1 MLQRIPLRI
10 INRNRSQFL
19 GIILLVF
26 LASFA
31 YSLFSILIANVDLNY
46 KRFVN
51 SSNQETFHFITLKP
65 VDVLS
70 VSSQFGIELEER
82 YSWDYDFGDRTLR
95 IFNISQKVNKPL
107 ISEGTLPNPG
117 EIAIDPNFAG
127 KNNLKVGDEFKIG
140 EKGFRISGFVNLPDY
155 IYIIKNDTDFLN
167 DPQHFGIGVMNFS
180 DLQPYLSPSFHY
192 YMAKGEVSDMNQFKS
207 EINSRYT
214 LLSFQEKWDN
224 FRIIT
229 TEKKMESARPMA
241 YVISSII
248 LLISSILLFIVLR
261 RLINSMHG
269 EIGTLYA
276 LGYNKREISR
286 VYLWLP
292 IIIWLLGAI
301 PGGIL
306 GLLSSG
312 PFIRF
317 YVSFL
322 SVPIIDRFLPAVDFL
337 VSLFLPLVFMLPSGY
352 LAISSLLK
360 RSVVEIIKGESQK
373 GVKQK
378 VRFRFLDRLS
388 FKTRLM
394 LKQGFLHI
402 SRELVLAL
410 GVAFATLI
418 LLFGVSA
425 AGAIENLANDTY
437 QNIFRYNYM
446 YLFNTFKERNDYP
459 QAERFTLLSFT
470 LEGTKTKVSLMGI
483 EKDSQMVFVR
493 GKGDQPIKLE
503 GLIVTRSLA
512 DKLDLKEGDYLNL
525 VSNLD
530 GKKYSLKVNKISEM
544 FVGNSGY
551 MNLDEFNRTFGLK
564 DGTFLGLF
572 SPTRLDIP
580 REALLTYMD
589 KEYLIKVFR
598 DSASTIEQMIRVIG
612 LISFF
617 LALVI
622 VFVLSSLTIAENRK
636 PLSIFKILGYR
647 DGELSSI
654 LLGFN
659 NISFVVGF
667 LLGIPLYNYMM
678 KILMNQVLRDMDF
691 SLNIKADIQSVLISF
706 LVLLFAFLIS
716 KFFARRRIYSISPSV
731 ILKEQME

>member
-1 MLQRIPLRI
+1 MLGRIPLRI

-31 YSLFSILIANVDLNY
+31 YSLFSILVANVDLNY
-46 KRFVN
+46 KKFVE
-51 SSNQETFHFITLKP
+51 SSNQETFHFITRDP
-65 VDVLS
+65 VDVSS
-70 VSSQFGIELEER
+70 VSSKFRIDLEER

-107 ISEGTLPNPG
+107 ISEGSLPAPG
-117 EIAIDPNFAG
+117 EMAIDPNFARE
-127 KNNLKVGDEFKIG
+127 NNFKVGDELRI
-140 EKGFRISGFVNLPDY
+140 EERNFRISGFVNLPDY

-167 DPQHFGIGVMNFS
+167 DPQHFGIGVMNLS
-180 DLQPYLSPSFHY
+180 DLEPFLSPSFHY
-192 YMAKGEVSDMNQFKS
+192 YMGKGDVEDMSSLKA
-207 EINSRYT
+207 ELNSRYT

-276 LGYNKREISR
+276 LGYNQREISR
-286 VYLWLP
+286 VYLRFPLITWLV
-292 IIIWLLGAI
+292 GAI

-306 GLLSSG
+306 GLLASG
-312 PFIRF
+312 PFINF

-322 SVPIIDRFLPAVDFL
+322 SVPIIDRFLPVFDFL
-337 VSLFLPLVFMLPSGY
+337 ISLFLPLIFMLPSGY

-373 GVKQK
+373 GIKQK
-378 VRFRFLDRLS
+378 IRFRFLDRLS
-388 FKTRLM
+388 FRRRLM
-394 LKQGFLHI
+394 LKQGLLHI

-410 GVAFATLI
+410 GVAFATFI

-425 AGAIENLANDTY
+425 AGAIENTVNDTY

-446 YLFNTFKERNDYP
+446 YLFNTFQERNDSP
-459 QAERFTLLSFT
+459 QAERFTFLPFT
-470 LEGTKTKVSLMGI
+470 LEGTKTKVSLYGI
-483 EKDSQMVFVR
+483 EKNSQMVTVR
-493 GKGDQPIKLE
+493 GPGGQPIQLE
-503 GLIVTRSLA
+503 GLVVTRSLA
-512 DKLDLKEGDYLNL
+512 DKLNLKEGDSLNL
-525 VSNLD
+525 VSNLN
-530 GKKYSLKVNKISEM
+530 GRKYSLKVNRVAEM
-544 FVGNSGY
+544 YLGNSGY
-551 MNLDEFNRTFGLK
+551 MNLEEFNRTFGLK
-564 DGTFLGLF
+564 DGSFLGLF
-572 SPTRLDIP
+572 SPVSLNIP
-580 REALLTYMD
+580 RASLLASMD
-589 KEYLIKVFR
+589 KEYVIKVFR

-659 NISFVVGF
+659 NISFLAGF
-667 LLGIPLYNYMM
+667 LLGIPIYNYMM

-691 SLNIKADIQSVLISF
+691 SLNVKADIQSVLISF
-706 LVLLFAFLIS
+706 LVLLSAFLIS
-716 KFFARRRIYSISPSV
+716 KFFSRRRIYSISPSV